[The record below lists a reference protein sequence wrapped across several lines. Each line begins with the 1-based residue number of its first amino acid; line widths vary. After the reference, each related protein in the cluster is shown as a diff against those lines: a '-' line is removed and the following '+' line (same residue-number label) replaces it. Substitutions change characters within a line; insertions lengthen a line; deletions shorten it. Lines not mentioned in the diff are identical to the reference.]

1 MTSTSTSTSTLVNG
15 EKRNEQSVESV
26 DTSQDEQKDEVD
38 GLVESTLVEAVIS
51 TTPIESGNNDS
62 ERRKRKL
69 VMVMTSI
76 FTILLILGSLTGILD
91 LSHFEECA
99 SCLNALGLQNITT
112 LSSIDSSRSN
122 VVAYN

>member
-1 MTSTSTSTSTLVNG
+1 MTSTSTSTLVNG
-15 EKRNEQSVESV
+15 EKKNEQSVERV
-26 DTSQDEQKDEVD
+26 DTNQDEQKDEVD

-51 TTPIESGNNDS
+51 TPPIEPGNNDP

-69 VMVMTSI
+69 IMVMTSI

-91 LSHFEECA
+91 LSRFEECA

-112 LSSIDSSRSN
+112 LSSIDSSSSN
-122 VVAYN
+122 VDAYN

>member
-51 TTPIESGNNDS
+51 TPPIESGNNDS

-69 VMVMTSI
+69 
-76 FTILLILGSLTGILD
+76 
-91 LSHFEECA
+91 HYRAE
-99 SCLNALGLQNITT
+99 
-112 LSSIDSSRSN
+112 
-122 VVAYN
+122 

>member
-91 LSHFEECA
+91 LSRFEECA
-99 SCLNALGLQNITT
+99 SCLNVLGLQNITT
-112 LSSIDSSRSN
+112 LSSIDSSSSN